1 MSEYA
6 VRQAIRVHQRLYDL
20 LQRLK
25 GMVDSPNWLKKEIE
39 ELSHEADCVAGEL
52 KRIDTGEVEDECHSK
67 YCHYLH
73 YADQPC
79 DCGGS
84 TKTRPKTVRDMLEGK

>member
-6 VRQAIRVHQRLYDL
+6 VRQAVRVHERLYLL

-39 ELSHEADCVAGEL
+39 ELSHEADCVAGGI
-52 KRIDTGEVEDECHSK
+52 KRMEK
-67 YCHYLH
+67 
-73 YADQPC
+73 
-79 DCGGS
+79 
-84 TKTRPKTVRDMLEGK
+84 